1 MADNVAITAGTGTT
15 VAADEVS
22 DGTLGSCKVQYIKIM
37 DGTLDGTSKAAVG
50 ANGLACDVKAAVISS
65 GTITTVSAVTAI
77 TNALPAGSN
86 VIGHV
91 IADTGSTT
99 AVTGNVTVVQSTA
112 SSLNATVVGTGTFAT
127 QATCTNSGTFAVQL
141 TPGTSGGLSVG
152 NFTSGDS
159 FTALTNSAQVIKASA
174 GQLYGYY
181 IYNPNTAASYVIIY
195 NVAAASVTVGT
206 TNPYMV
212 ICVPAGSAA
221 NLSIPQGIVF
231 SNAGWSIAAA
241 TTGGGNSAPTT
252 ALEAM
257 VFYN

>member
-1 MADNVAITAGTGTT
+1 MADNVAITVGSGTT
-15 VAADEVS
+15 IAADEVS

-127 QATCTNSGTFAVQL
+127 QATCTNSGTFAVQSTDSINSKTILSIKAAYTASQTAATVL
-141 TPGTSGGLSVG
+141 TPTSGKKFVVTDIVISATGAGTVYLFDHTDGATAALTPTLSLAANGGFVNAFKGLYTATAA
-152 NFTSGDS
+152 NNLIKYTSGS
-159 FTALTNSAQVIKASA
+159 GA
-174 GQLYGYY
+174 
-181 IYNPNTAASYVIIY
+181 
-195 NVAAASVTVGT
+195 
-206 TNPYMV
+206 
-212 ICVPAGSAA
+212 AGS
-221 NLSIPQGIVF
+221 I
-231 SNAGWSIAAA
+231 
-241 TTGGGNSAPTT
+241 
-252 ALEAM
+252 M
-257 VFYN
+257 VYYYEI